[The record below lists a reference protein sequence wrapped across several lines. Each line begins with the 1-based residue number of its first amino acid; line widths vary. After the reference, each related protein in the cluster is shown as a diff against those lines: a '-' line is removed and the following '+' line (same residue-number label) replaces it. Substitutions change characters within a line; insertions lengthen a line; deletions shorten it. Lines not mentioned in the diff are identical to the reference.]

1 MAGPLASLL
10 IPARITLAVQ
20 STEHAAAI
28 HEVVRLLDGNPE
40 VTDFQG
46 FLGELLA
53 RESVDTTC
61 LGNGIAIP
69 HARTE
74 HVSGIVM
81 AVGRSNAGIYFENGN
96 ETIRLIFAMGTP
108 RANAGGYL
116 QVVGVLCRI
125 IKDPAN
131 CEALLSASTAE
142 DFMQTLLD
150 LEARVLAA
158 PRASTSRC

>member
-20 STEHAAAI
+20 STEHAAAL
-28 HEVVRLLDGNPE
+28 HEVARLLDGNPE
-40 VTDFQG
+40 VTDFPG
-46 FLGELLA
+46 FFDELLA
-53 RESVDTTC
+53 REHVDTTC

-74 HVSGIVM
+74 HVNGIVM
-81 AVGRSNAGIYFENGN
+81 AVGRSKAGIYFENGH

-108 RANAGGYL
+108 RSNTGGYL
-116 QVVGVLCRI
+116 QVVSVLCRI

-131 CEALLSASTAE
+131 CEALLSAPTAE
-142 DFMQTLLD
+142 DFVRTLLD
-150 LEARVLAA
+150 LEASVLAA
-158 PRASTSRC
+158 HRPSSSHC